1 MISSAWYAGWHG
13 YDTDF
18 PPEEMS
24 WEKYNV
30 VAYAFALTTENPG
43 DIDVSDDNKT
53 ILKDVVKRAGS
64 NVLEAID
71 YLDDGSPVSLVFAAF
86 RGL

>member
-43 DIDVSDDNKT
+43 DIDVSDDDKT
-53 ILKDVVKRAGS
+53 ILKDVVKRAHAVVCRIDS
-64 NVLEAID
+64 VLAF
-71 YLDDGSPVSLVFAAF
+71 SL
-86 RGL
+86 LN